1 MSSKNKQKI
10 NLDIIKVELKM
21 NFRFWFLI
29 LGTFTI
35 SGQSFLI
42 NNYQVSSLTKKGTSY
57 QRFLPKI
64 ELIPEID
71 QHSLVDCL
79 CSDSDKGIQVVKSIS
94 SLLPKLDCIAPQILH
109 ANDQIIDMALNS
121 DWLPADLQKKIV
133 LNSIKFSQFGD
144 NVGSYF
150 LQMYYDL
157 VDKCL

>member
-1 MSSKNKQKI
+1 
-10 NLDIIKVELKM
+10 M
-21 NFRFWFLI
+21 NFRLWFLI
-29 LGTFTI
+29 LGTFLYP
-35 SGQSFLI
+35 GKSFLT
-42 NNYQVSSLTKKGTSY
+42 NNYQPSSLIKKESSH
-57 QRFLPKI
+57 QRVLPKRKI
-64 ELIPEID
+64 TPEID
-71 QHSLVDCL
+71 HHSLVDCL
-79 CSDSDKGIQVVKSIS
+79 CSDTDKGIQVVKSIS

-109 ANDQIIDMALNS
+109 ANDQIIDTALNS